1 MLPNRHTES
10 HSKSGTAVSGAHHSA
25 RETMDGGLT
34 DAMRRRISPISNC
47 PKHEIEYRFWLSGQ
61 IDC

>member
-34 DAMRRRISPISNC
+34 DAMPG
-47 PKHEIEYRFWLSGQ
+47 EYHRSAIARSTRLSTDSG
-61 IDC
+61 